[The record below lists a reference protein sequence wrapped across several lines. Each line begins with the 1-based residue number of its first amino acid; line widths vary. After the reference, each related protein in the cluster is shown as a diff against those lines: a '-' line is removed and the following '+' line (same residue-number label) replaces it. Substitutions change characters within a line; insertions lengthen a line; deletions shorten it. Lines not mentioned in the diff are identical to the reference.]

1 MVRLLMLKAA
11 RELNRRMAAS
21 SPKRTNR
28 GLGQTA
34 QVTTT
39 KPLFTHIDRKF
50 IGQLGLDVDLIVMRV
65 PSARVVKGGFS
76 EGQELGQMMIT
87 RIPQIRHHVSD
98 LLRWPA
104 ATRSNL
110 EQLRI
115 RMRLY
120 GERVSLVTVP

>member
-28 GLGQTA
+28 GIGQTA

-76 EGQELGQMMIT
+76 EGQELGQMTIT
-87 RIPQIRHHVSD
+87 SD
-98 LLRWPA
+98 STDPTSSVRSPA
-104 ATRSNL
+104 MARRNKVKPRATEN
-110 EQLRI
+110 
-115 RMRLY
+115 
-120 GERVSLVTVP
+120 